1 MSGAFRQPTRGFEA
15 RAPFMA
21 SYGFS
26 STDVLAR
33 VAGGHCA
40 QMVNPKYTHVT
51 KVAKRFLPESR

>member
-1 MSGAFRQPTRGFEA
+1 
-15 RAPFMA
+15 MA